1 MEARALTSGRVVA
14 VVLLAAGLGAFRGDG
29 DQAVRIEVDGLA
41 RTYLL
46 HVPPGPREKRPLV
59 VLLHGRLGT
68 GAGEAR
74 LSDFDPIADSVGA
87 LVAYPDGIRRSWADG
102 RLGTPADK
110 RGIDDVGFFRALVA
124 DVAARE
130 PVDSSR
136 IYVAG
141 MSNGAF
147 MTERLACDAS
157 DLIAAAGVVAGTLSD
172 SLAARCRPTR
182 PVPVM
187 LMNGTADPLVPY
199 GGGDLSGGRGH
210 TLSVAETVAHWASW
224 NGCAAAPASRILPDT
239 AHDGTTVTE
248 ERYGHC
254 RDRADVVELTITGG
268 GHTWPGGPQ
277 YLPARFIG
285 PASRNL
291 DGSRTLWT
299 FFSEHGR

>member
-1 MEARALTSGRVVA
+1 MKSGIALA
-14 VVLLAAGLGAFRGDG
+14 VVLGVSALAGFGRSG
-29 DQAVRIEVDGLA
+29 DQTLRLEVGGRE

-46 HVPPGPREKRPLV
+46 HVPPAARGPRPLV
-59 VLLHGRLGT
+59 VLLHGRLGD

-87 LVAYPDGIRRSWADG
+87 LVAYPDGFRRSWADG
-102 RLGTPADK
+102 RLGTPADR
-110 RGIDDVGFFRALVA
+110 RGIDDVAFFRALVRDIA
-124 DVAARE
+124 SRE
-130 PVDSSR
+130 PVDSTR

-147 MTERLACDAS
+147 MTERLVCDAA
-157 DLIAAAGVVAGTLSD
+157 DLVAAAGVVAGTLSD
-172 SLAARCRPTR
+172 SLAGRCHPSR

-199 GGGDLSGGRGH
+199 DGGELSGGRGH
-210 TLSVAETVAHWASW
+210 SLGVAETVARWATW
-224 NGCAAAPASRILPDT
+224 NGCAEAPERRTLPDT
-239 AHDGTTVTE
+239 ARDGTTVTE

-254 RDRADVVELTITGG
+254 RDRAEVVELTITGG
-268 GHTWPGGPQ
+268 GHTWPGGAQ

-299 FFSEHGR
+299 FFAEHHR